1 MCVVC
6 VCVCVCVCVVVVGWV
21 MGVAVQN
28 HFVIINNKK
37 KIQSEVRSAKLDN
50 KAPSRALRFS

>member
-1 MCVVC
+1 
-6 VCVCVCVCVVVVGWV
+6 

>member
-21 MGVAVQN
+21 MGVAVHN